1 MKNRRESIVVIQA
14 RRQVHKIIRQLIA
27 DIRRQASE
35 IEDDLYTRQDL
46 NSLADQVEKAVFG
59 DD

>member
-14 RRQVHKIIRQLIA
+14 RRKVHKIIRQLIA
-27 DIRRQASE
+27 DIRQQESE
-35 IEDDLYTRQDL
+35 IEDDLYARQDL

>member
-14 RRQVHKIIRQLIA
+14 RRQVHKIMRQLIA
-27 DIRRQASE
+27 DIRQQASE
-35 IEDDLYTRQDL
+35 IEDDLYARQDL

>member
-1 MKNRRESIVVIQA
+1 MKSRRESIVVIQA

>member
-14 RRQVHKIIRQLIA
+14 RRQVHKIIRQQIA

-35 IEDDLYTRQDL
+35 IEDDLYAQQDL

>member
-35 IEDDLYTRQDL
+35 IEDDLYARQDL

>member
-14 RRQVHKIIRQLIA
+14 RSQVHKIIRQLIA
-27 DIRRQASE
+27 DIRQQASE
-35 IEDDLYTRQDL
+35 IEDDLYARQDL

>member
-27 DIRRQASE
+27 DIRQQASE
-35 IEDDLYTRQDL
+35 IEDDLYARQDL

>member
-1 MKNRRESIVVIQA
+1 MKNRRESIVVVQA

-27 DIRRQASE
+27 DIRQQASE
-35 IEDDLYTRQDL
+35 IEDDLYARQDL

>member
-27 DIRRQASE
+27 NIRQQASE
-35 IEDDLYTRQDL
+35 IEDDLYARQDL

>member
-27 DIRRQASE
+27 DLRQQASE
-35 IEDDLYTRQDL
+35 IEDDLYARQDL

>member
-1 MKNRRESIVVIQA
+1 MKSRRESIVVIQA
-14 RRQVHKIIRQLIA
+14 RRQVHKIIRQQIA

-35 IEDDLYTRQDL
+35 IEDDLYARQDL
-46 NSLADQVEKAVFG
+46 NSLADQIEKAVFG

>member
-27 DIRRQASE
+27 DIRQQASE
-35 IEDDLYTRQDL
+35 IEDDLYARQDL
-46 NSLADQVEKAVFG
+46 NSMADQVEKAVFG